1 MPTLYTD
8 CDECNYSDRLH
19 RILGN
24 NNSLV
29 TNHYKN
35 INILNSLIK
44 LGIPKEL
51 CEKIVKMSNTLRT
64 CSLCTR
70 KLCDYHYDIGTKNLN
85 YYRGYDNGSMCDK
98 CCWFEVT

>member
-1 MPTLYTD
+1 
-8 CDECNYSDRLH
+8 
-19 RILGN
+19 
-24 NNSLV
+24 
-29 TNHYKN
+29 
-35 INILNSLIK
+35 
-44 LGIPKEL
+44 
-51 CEKIVKMSNTLRT
+51 MSNTLRT

>member
-29 TNHYKN
+29 TNHYNN
-35 INILNSLIK
+35 INMLNSIIE
-44 LGIPKEL
+44 LG
-51 CEKIVKMSNTLRT
+51 VQ
-64 CSLCTR
+64 
-70 KLCDYHYDIGTKNLN
+70 
-85 YYRGYDNGSMCDK
+85 
-98 CCWFEVT
+98 